1 MISALLIL
9 VFVNVSKKLV
19 CCEEAPVFPD
29 LPQLIPLDSPFRR
42 LTAVLSDI
50 LQKTPQ
56 KELFT
61 ATLHSA
67 FHQRHAK

>member
-29 LPQLIPLDSPFRR
+29 VPQLIPLDSPFRR

-50 LQKTPQ
+50 LQKHHR
-56 KELFT
+56 K
-61 ATLHSA
+61 S
-67 FHQRHAK
+67 